1 MMNYRWKHTAAV
13 ATMLALSFLVAPFA
27 LAKDSAQPITRLKE
41 QVDFIGAANLPGLDG
56 IAVAGHYGMVGML
69 KLEGG
74 TLKLH
79 RLPDPPKADFTAVAA
94 LSDTEALIGSSVG
107 NIYSYDGTTLTK
119 LAKLTEYQEP
129 ILSIIAQD
137 GKAWAVGGRGM
148 VAKSADGKTWEEIA
162 ILDVIQPP
170 ITWEKGDAESWYFG
184 VSNLDPDTVK
194 FTANVGG
201 EPASEEKEHY
211 EVFNEEGYL
220 QNSVAFDM
228 DPAPTIEFKFSPGP
242 PFRPGDVTWNVVLLD
257 GDSVLIAGEF
267 GSVLQSTDDGESWI
281 RRDTHLV
288 VDEPDTAYWL
298 AGAQNGNKII
308 LTGAAGV
315 SSISD
320 DGGATWSVQPRPGN
334 EGIFGITLLDN
345 GDPLIAGAVGLIG
358 KFDGSEWTIADR
370 TRLKL
375 LSWLKNPIPLD
386 DGSVLM
392 LGGRSTAI
400 SFKDGEWTRVPVD
413 VE

>member
-13 ATMLALSFLVAPFA
+13 ATMLALSLLAAPLA
-27 LAKDSAQPITRLKE
+27 LAEDAAQPVTRLVE
-41 QVDFIGAANLPGLDG
+41 QVDFIGAANLPGHDG
-56 IAVAGHYGMVGML
+56 IAVAGHYGMVGLL

-79 RLPDPPKADFTAVAA
+79 RLPNPPKVDFTSVAA
-94 LSDTEALIGSSVG
+94 FSDTEALIGSSTG
-107 NIYSYDGTTLTK
+107 TIYSYNGTTLTELGK
-119 LAKLTEYQEP
+119 LSEYEEP
-129 ILSIIAQD
+129 ILSIVAKD

-148 VAKSADGKTWEEIA
+148 VAKSADGKTWEEIE
-162 ILDVIQPP
+162 IVDVVQPP
-170 ITWEKGDAESWYFG
+170 IVWDRGDPGSWYFG
-184 VSNLDPDTVK
+184 VSNLDSDSIK
-194 FTANVGG
+194 FNATVGG
-201 EPASEEKEHY
+201 EPATDDHY
-211 EVFNEEGYL
+211 EIFIEEGYL
-220 QNSVAFDM
+220 QNSDAFDM
-228 DPAPTIEFKFSPGP
+228 EPAPMIEFKFNPGP

-267 GSVLQSTDDGESWI
+267 GLVLQSTDGGETWI

-288 VDEPDTAYWL
+288 DHEPETAYWL
-298 AGAQNGNKII
+298 AGVQDGNRII

-315 SSISD
+315 SSISH
-320 DGGATWSVQPRPGN
+320 DGGASWSVQPRPGN

-358 KFDGSEWTIADR
+358 KFDGSEWTLADR

-375 LSWLKNPIPLD
+375 LSWLKNPVPLG

-400 SFKDGEWTRVPVD
+400 SFKDGIWTRVPVD